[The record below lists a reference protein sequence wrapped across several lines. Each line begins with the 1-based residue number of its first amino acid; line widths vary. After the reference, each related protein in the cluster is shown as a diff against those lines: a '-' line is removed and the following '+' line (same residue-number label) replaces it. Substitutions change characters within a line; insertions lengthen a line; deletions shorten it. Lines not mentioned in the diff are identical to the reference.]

1 MNDINQRMK
10 LIVEDS
16 GLSKTAFAKK
26 VNVSQQYIS
35 KIVSTGEPSE
45 LFKTSVCR
53 EFNINK
59 EWLESGKG
67 DMYINLDAT
76 DILFSHVG
84 ELLGHSSPKK
94 RAVLSALIEMAYHV
108 PEEKWNYIFEQFQ
121 NCYKESLEDNK
132 KKDG

>member
-1 MNDINQRMK
+1 MNERIKYIREINK
-10 LIVEDS
+10 LSQEEFGKRIGITKASVSRIES
-16 GLSKTAFAKK
+16 G
-26 VNVSQQYIS
+26 VNNPSSQTLILICQ
-35 KIVSTGEPSE
+35 
-45 LFKTSVCR
+45 
-53 EFNINK
+53 EFGINK
-59 EWLESGKG
+59 EWLESGEG
-67 DMYINLDAT
+67 DILNNLDAT